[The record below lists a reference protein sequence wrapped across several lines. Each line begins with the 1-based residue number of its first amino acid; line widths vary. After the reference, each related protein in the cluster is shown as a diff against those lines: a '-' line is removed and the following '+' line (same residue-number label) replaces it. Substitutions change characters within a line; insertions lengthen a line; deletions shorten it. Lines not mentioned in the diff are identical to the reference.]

1 MGCSWDK
8 MYLLMGY
15 DGPIHI
21 GKSIRFI
28 FIFWILHGYV
38 SKTYP
43 TCIGIG
49 YISRYPIRYGLK
61 YPSFVAITW
70 QHCGD
75 VWVQMFDNL
84 FRGRGAA

>member
-28 FIFWILHGYV
+28 FIFLDTPWIRIQDISNLYRYRIHIQV
-38 SKTYP
+38 SDT
-43 TCIGIG
+43 
-49 YISRYPIRYGLK
+49 L
-61 YPSFVAITW
+61 
-70 QHCGD
+70 
-75 VWVQMFDNL
+75 WVEVSE
-84 FRGRGAA
+84 FRSDHMATLWRCLGTNV